1 MKNSSF
7 SFLNKTPMIRR
18 IQIKWK
24 KKMIA
29 KLKGL
34 LDSVAEGFLILD
46 VHGVGYRVF
55 CSNKTLS
62 CLPRIG
68 EAVALHIETNVRE
81 DHIHLY
87 GFLSLEEKKAFSLLT
102 SVPGLG
108 FKGALALLSVISPQE
123 LGVVL
128 VSKDAK
134 RLTQAQGIGKKLAE
148 RIITELK
155 GKTAL
160 LGGEALSFMA
170 PSSEGA
176 EQSSS
181 VFEETLSA
189 LTHLGY
195 MRSDTALIASK
206 IMEEDPEI
214 KTEALIQKTLKE
226 IGKMKNG

>member
-1 MKNSSF
+1 
-7 SFLNKTPMIRR
+7 MIRR

-68 EAVALHIETNVRE
+68 EAIALHIETNVRE

-128 VSKDAK
+128 ASKDAK

-160 LGGEALSFMA
+160 LGGDISLM
-170 PSSEGA
+170 SSSSMVEG
-176 EQSSS
+176 QSSS

-214 KTEALIQKTLKE
+214 KTETLIQKTLKE

>member
-68 EAVALHIETNVRE
+68 EAIALHIETNVRE

-128 VSKDAK
+128 ASKDAK

-160 LGGEALSFMA
+160 LGGDISLM
-170 PSSEGA
+170 SSSSMVEG
-176 EQSSS
+176 QSSS

-214 KTEALIQKTLKE
+214 KTETLIQKTLKE